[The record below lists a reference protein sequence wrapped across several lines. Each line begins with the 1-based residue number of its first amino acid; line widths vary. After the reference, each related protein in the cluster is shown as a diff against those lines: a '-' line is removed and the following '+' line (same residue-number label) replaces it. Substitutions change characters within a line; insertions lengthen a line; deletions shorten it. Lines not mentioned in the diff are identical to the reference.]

1 MENTEEFGFSLEH
14 LLFEER
20 KCRVCGETKDLVNE
34 FYLIRKNKRNFP
46 SGYSYE
52 CKICTVKRI
61 LKNRKKTRF
70 HLNGHILIGNVHAL
84 FPQCKS
90 SK

>member
-1 MENTEEFGFSLEH
+1 MISKSNPLI
-14 LLFEER
+14 
-20 KCRVCGETKDLVNE
+20 ETKDLVNE

-61 LKNRKKTRF
+61 LKNRKKTK
-70 HLNGHILIGNVHAL
+70 V
-84 FPQCKS
+84 S
-90 SK
+90 SEWSYPDW

>member
-1 MENTEEFGFSLEH
+1 MNKNEEFGFTLEH
-14 LLFEER
+14 LLFQER

-61 LKNRKKTRF
+61 LKNRKKTKT
-70 HLNGHILIGNVHAL
+70 
-84 FPQCKS
+84 PPEWS
-90 SK
+90 YPDW

>member
-14 LLFEER
+14 LLFQER

-52 CKICTVKRI
+52 CKICTVRRI
-61 LKNRKKTRF
+61 LKNRKNSLF
-70 HLNGHILIGNVHAL
+70 VILMTGIIFELSINSIL
-84 FPQCKS
+84 FP
-90 SK
+90 

>member
-1 MENTEEFGFSLEH
+1 MDKNEEFGFTLEH
-14 LLFEER
+14 LLFQER
-20 KCRVCGETKDLVNE
+20 KCRVCGETKDLINE

-61 LKNRKKTRF
+61 LKNRKKQRCQ
-70 HLNGHILIGNVHAL
+70 LSGHTLIGNVHAL

>member
-14 LLFEER
+14 LLFQER

-46 SGYSYE
+46 E
-52 CKICTVKRI
+52 KWWKFRDF
-61 LKNRKKTRF
+61 RF
-70 HLNGHILIGNVHAL
+70 
-84 FPQCKS
+84 S
-90 SK
+90 RT